1 MTVYVV
7 AQLDV
12 TDRDAYDRY
21 RARFRGV
28 LARFDGQVL
37 AADEHPRI
45 IEGHWKRDKI
55 VLLSFADDMAFHRFW
70 QSPDYLEIVKDRH
83 AGTHT
88 DLLLV
93 KGIS

>member
-7 AQLDV
+7 GQLDV
-12 TDRDAYDRY
+12 TDHEAYDRY

-28 LARFDGQVL
+28 LEKFDGRVL
-37 AADEHPRI
+37 ASDEHPTI

-55 VLLSFADDMAFHRFW
+55 VLLSFADEMAFQRFW

-83 AGTHT
+83 AGTNG

-93 KGIS
+93 KGI

>member
-28 LARFDGQVL
+28 LDKFDGRVL
-37 AADEHPRI
+37 ASDEHPRI

-55 VLLSFADDMAFHRFW
+55 VLLSFADDMAFQRFW

-83 AGTHT
+83 AGTHG

-93 KGIS
+93 KGI

>member
-1 MTVYVV
+1 MERPCRSYQRASV
-7 AQLDV
+7 D
-12 TDRDAYDRY
+12 DR
-21 RARFRGV
+21 FKGV
-28 LARFDGQVL
+28 LDKFDGRLL
-37 AADEHPRI
+37 AGDDHPRI

-70 QSPDYLEIVKDRH
+70 QSPEYLEIVKDRH

>member
-7 AQLDV
+7 GQLDV

-21 RARFRGV
+21 RARFKGV
-28 LARFDGQVL
+28 LAKFDGRLL
-37 AADEHPRI
+37 AGDDHPRI

-55 VLLSFADDMAFHRFW
+55 VLLSFADEMAFHRFW
-70 QSPDYLEIVKDRH
+70 QSPEYREIVKDRH
-83 AGTHT
+83 AGTHA
-88 DLLLV
+88 DILLV

>member
-7 AQLDV
+7 GQLDF

-28 LARFDGQVL
+28 LDKFDGRLL

-55 VLLSFADDMAFHRFW
+55 VLLALADDMAFHRFW